1 MATTK
6 PAPKRAARRPRV
18 KAPDKAMRRVRAGEK
33 LVTKLAHM
41 DLPYSYGGGRSNGR
55 VVDPVDGEPWTDCS
69 GCATYVAINGYGLRL
84 KNKAGS
90 TWSLA
95 YEGHPGESRY
105 LTFYIKNTPGDE
117 HIICRARKRPKP
129 WHLGRP
135 RYRYW
140 QCGGSDNPKA
150 NGGPSWFIPGL
161 KMGFA
166 WKSRV
171 EQFYIHRNFDDQLG
185 VG

>member
-1 MATTK
+1 
-6 PAPKRAARRPRV
+6 
-18 KAPDKAMRRVRAGEK
+18 
-33 LVTKLAHM
+33 M
-41 DLPYSYGGGRSNGR
+41 DLPYSYGGGRSGGHI
-55 VVDPVDGEPWTDCS
+55 VEPADGHPWTDCS
-69 GCATYVAINGYGLRL
+69 GCALYAGAKGYGLKF
-84 KNKAGS
+84 KNGGGS

-95 YEGHPGESRY
+95 EEGHPGESRY
-105 LTFYIKNTPGDE
+105 LTFYIKNNPAGHDE
-117 HIICRARKRPKP
+117 HIIVRGRKRPKP

-140 QCGGSDNPKA
+140 ECGGSDNPKA

-161 KMGFA
+161 KMGLS

-185 VG
+185 VS

>member
-1 MATTK
+1 MPATK
-6 PAPKRAARRPRV
+6 PKKKTPS
-18 KAPDKAMRRVRAGEK
+18 KA
-33 LVTKLAHM
+33 LAHVRKGETLVSKLSHWT
-41 DLPYSYGGGRSNGR
+41 LPYSYGGGRVNGQI
-55 VVDPVDGEPWTDCS
+55 VAPVDGKPWTDCS
-69 GCATYVAINGYGLRL
+69 GCAIYIAVHGYGLKL
-84 KNKAGS
+84 KNAAGS

-95 YEGHPGESRY
+95 EEGQAGESRY
-105 LTFYIKNTPGDE
+105 LTFYIKNVVAGHDE
-117 HIICRARKRPKP
+117 HIIVRGRKRPRP

-140 QCGGSDNPKA
+140 ECGGSDNPKS

-161 KMGFA
+161 HMGLA

-185 VG
+185 VN